1 MTLSTIRLTVP
12 VDDGIVVAGGR
23 SGARQRSVPVA
34 NDKIVLTAEAERFER
49 RLTEEITGLR
59 TELHDQISAVRT
71 ELRDQISGLRAEL
84 HKEIAALRL
93 EMHDGLAAV
102 RQEMHAMRADI
113 LKWSFLFWIGQVA
126 TMAALLSFMLRAR

>member
-1 MTLSTIRLTVP
+1 M
-12 VDDGIVVAGGR
+12 
-23 SGARQRSVPVA
+23 A

-49 RLTEEITGLR
+49 RLTEEL
-59 TELHDQISAVRT
+59 
-71 ELRDQISGLRAEL
+71 SGLRAEM

-102 RQEMHAMRADI
+102 RQEIHAMRADI

>member
-1 MTLSTIRLTVP
+1 MTDRT
-12 VDDGIVVAGGR
+12 
-23 SGARQRSVPVA
+23 
-34 NDKIVLTAEAERFER
+34 IVLTAEAERFER
-49 RLTEEITGLR
+49 RLTEEISGLR
-59 TELHDQISAVRT
+59 TELHDQTA
-71 ELRDQISGLRAEL
+71 GLRAEMRQ
-84 HKEIAALRL
+84 ESAALRL